1 MASDPTVFIVD
12 DDQAVRDSLQWLI
25 QSVGLHVVTFPDAL
39 SFLDQIDE
47 HQAGCVVLDVRL
59 PGISGLELQQ
69 KLLARDIRLPVIIVT
84 GHGDVPMAVRAM
96 KAGALDFIEK
106 PFSDQLLLD
115 QVQRAIDLDARWR
128 TEREKSDVI
137 LERLHSLSPREREVL
152 ERVVV
157 GKVTREIAAELSLA
171 DKTVEAHRAR
181 VMEKMKAG
189 SIAELVRFALTAE
202 AAEKEKAETLSG
214 VAHHQA

>member
-202 AAEKEKAETLSG
+202 AAEKEKAEE
-214 VAHHQA
+214 

>member
-39 SFLDQIDE
+39 SFLNQVSED
-47 HQAGCVVLDVRL
+47 QAGCIVLDVRL
-59 PGISGLELQQ
+59 PGMSGLELQQ
-69 KLLARDIRLPVIIVT
+69 KLTARGIRMPVIIVT

-96 KAGALDFIEK
+96 KAGAMDFIEK
-106 PFSDQLLLD
+106 PFSDQMLLD
-115 QVQRAIDLDARWR
+115 QVQKAIDIDARHR
-128 TEREKSDVI
+128 AERKVSKAI
-137 LERLHSLSPREREVL
+137 LERLRSLSPREREVL
-152 ERVVV
+152 ERVVD

-189 SIAELVRFALTAE
+189 SIAELVRLTLTGK
-202 AAEKEKAETLSG
+202 AAEQSDESQST
-214 VAHHQA
+214 V

>member
-1 MASDPTVFIVD
+1 MASEPTVFIVD

-39 SFLDQIDE
+39 SFLDQVSED
-47 HQAGCVVLDVRL
+47 QAGCIVLDVRL
-59 PGISGLELQQ
+59 PGMSGLELQQ
-69 KLLARDIRLPVIIVT
+69 KLTVRGIRMPVIIVT

-96 KAGALDFIEK
+96 KAGAMDFIEK
-106 PFSDQLLLD
+106 PFSDQMLLD
-115 QVQRAIDLDARWR
+115 QVQKAIDIDARHR
-128 TEREKSDVI
+128 AERKVSKAI
-137 LERLHSLSPREREVL
+137 LERLRSLSPREREVL
-152 ERVVV
+152 ERVVD

-189 SIAELVRFALTAE
+189 SIAELVRLTLTGK
-202 AAEKEKAETLSG
+202 AAEQSDESQST
-214 VAHHQA
+214 V